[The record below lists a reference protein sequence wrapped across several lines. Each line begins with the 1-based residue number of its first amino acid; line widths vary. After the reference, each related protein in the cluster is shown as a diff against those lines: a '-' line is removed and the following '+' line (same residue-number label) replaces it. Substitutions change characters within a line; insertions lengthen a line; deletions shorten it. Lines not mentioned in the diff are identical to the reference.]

1 MSKPQLVRRE
11 HDDRLTMLRLALR
24 DYQQE
29 FREDVAEGLSRSPKQ
44 IPPKYFYDE
53 RGSQLFEQ
61 ITATPEY
68 YPTRTEA
75 AILAKYAEAII
86 AAAGG
91 AAALV
96 ELGSGSSTKTRL
108 LLDIMAQRRDSLRY
122 IPIDISPSIV
132 LEHGRRLLDEYP
144 LLRVSA
150 LICDYARAM
159 EELAKTHDETRLYLF
174 LGSSIGNFTPGDAEA
189 LLRNVASAMVD
200 GDSLLL
206 GIDLVKEEETLNRA
220 YNDAAGVTAAFNLNV
235 LAHINDALG
244 GHFELERFR
253 HQAFFNVAESRIE
266 MHLESLE
273 NQIVPIDALKRS
285 FSFTTGETINTEYSY
300 KFNPES
306 MEKFY
311 QGTDLKRVNHWVD
324 ANNWF
329 ALDLLVPA

>member
-1 MSKPQLVRRE
+1 M
-11 HDDRLTMLRLALR
+11 
-24 DYQQE
+24 
-29 FREDVAEGLSRSPKQ
+29 
-44 IPPKYFYDE
+44 
-53 RGSQLFEQ
+53 FEQ

-75 AILAKYAEAII
+75 AILEKYAETII

-91 AAALV
+91 ATALV

-132 LEHGRRLLDEYP
+132 LEQGRRLLDEYP

-174 LGSSIGNFTPGDAEA
+174 LGSSIGNFTPGDAQA

-206 GIDLVKEEETLNRA
+206 GIDLVKEEETLTRA

-235 LAHINDALG
+235 LAHINDALA